1 MDEVFAETSVFINDD
16 ERIIVREPE
25 YLDGLMS
32 VLKDTPQKVVG
43 TYMKE
48 SSQWHFWTQFLSDFQ
63 NLKKVEKTEK
73 ICQDINH
80 TDSKAEVF
88 Y

>member
-48 SSQWHFWTQFLSDFQ
+48 STVYTVALLNPIPFRFLKPKQS
-63 NLKKVEKTEK
+63 
-73 ICQDINH
+73 
-80 TDSKAEVF
+80 
-88 Y
+88 

>member
-43 TYMKE
+43 TYIHERKYT
-48 SSQWHFWTQFLSDFQ
+48 QWHFEPNSFQ
-63 NLKKVEKTEK
+63 
-73 ICQDINH
+73 ISQI
-80 TDSKAEVF
+80 
-88 Y
+88 

>member
-48 SSQWHFWTQFLSDFQ
+48 STHSGTFEPNFFQ
-63 NLKKVEKTEK
+63 ISK
-73 ICQDINH
+73 I
-80 TDSKAEVF
+80 
-88 Y
+88 

>member
-48 SSQWHFWTQFLSDFQ
+48 STHSGTFDQ
-63 NLKKVEKTEK
+63 NSFRSTIHPPLGMACHGRDLKR
-73 ICQDINH
+73 
-80 TDSKAEVF
+80 SKNSK
-88 Y
+88 